1 MEKID
6 HKKIGKDLGLFSFSR
21 KVPGTTYWWPKG
33 NLLFN
38 LIIDDLKKRLDKQG
52 YRDIKTPAIISTD
65 ILKESGHYDNYREK
79 LFFTGNEKELKNP
92 RWCLKPMNCPGS
104 IILFNEEMRS
114 YKDLPLKFSEVE
126 TVYRYEQPG
135 EVNGLFRTRAIT
147 IDDAHIYCT
156 EEQIKEEIV
165 KLIDFIQ
172 KTYKHYGFSDIKVE
186 FSTRPK
192 KSIGTDEQWEKAEEG
207 LASALKSKKITCKE
221 NKGEGAFYGPKIDF
235 HIKDSLGR
243 GWQMGTIQLDFSMAG
258 RLNASYINEKG
269 KKQTPVIIHR
279 AILGSVERFIA
290 VLLEHT
296 GGALPFWLAPVQVE
310 IISIADRHV
319 KYAQEV
325 AEEFKK
331 EDLRIEINDANET
344 VSKKIRAAGLEKVP
358 YIIVVGDKEEKGKQV
373 TVRKRGN
380 EKLETVSLTEFIKDI
395 EKEIEE

>member
-1 MEKID
+1 MEEID
-6 HKKIGKDLGLFSFSR
+6 HKKIGRDLGLFSFSR

-52 YRDIKTPAIISTD
+52 YRDIKTPAVISTD
-65 ILKESGHYDNYREK
+65 TLKESGHYDNYREK

-135 EVNGLFRTRAIT
+135 EINGLFRTRAIT

-192 KSIGTDEQWEKAEEG
+192 KSIGTDEQWEKAEGG
-207 LASALKSKKITCKE
+207 LSSALKSKKLTYKE

-243 GWQMGTIQLDFSMAG
+243 SWQMGTIQLDFSMAG
-258 RLNASYINEKG
+258 RLNANYIDEKG

-296 GGALPFWLAPVQVE
+296 GGALPFSFSPVQVK
-310 IISIADRHV
+310 IIPVADRHV
-319 KYAQEV
+319 KYAQEIV
-325 AEEFKK
+325 RKLGSYGVRTEL
-331 EDLRIEINDANET
+331 DSQNET
-344 VSKKIRAAGLEKVP
+344 VSKKIRAAELEKVP
-358 YIIVVGDKEEKGKQV
+358 YILVVGDKEEKKKAV
-373 TVRKRGN
+373 TVRKRKSK
-380 EKLETVSLTEFIKDI
+380 KLETVSLTEFIKDI